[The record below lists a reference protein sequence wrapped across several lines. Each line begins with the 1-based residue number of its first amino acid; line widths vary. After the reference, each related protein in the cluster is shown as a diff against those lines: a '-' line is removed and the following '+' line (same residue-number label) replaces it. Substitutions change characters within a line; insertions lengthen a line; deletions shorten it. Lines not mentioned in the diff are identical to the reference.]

1 MGECVRDTEDGAGES
16 ERDGDGALVTEL
28 AVLLVTANAVN
39 AAAAAATNGRVD
51 TVDTISGVL
60 DLLGFNLGRLWC
72 AALGEDCG
80 DFDTSPALRTFT

>member
-1 MGECVRDTEDGAGES
+1 MWCTGECVRDTEDGAGEI
-16 ERDGDGALVTEL
+16 ERDGDGGALVVEL

-60 DLLGFNLGRLWC
+60 DLVLEFSLRRL
-72 AALGEDCG
+72 
-80 DFDTSPALRTFT
+80 